1 MKKIL
6 QAFDGASTKP
16 VEGSDSMAKFLRIVS
31 ESDINQ
37 SVVENTV
44 DLGDGTR
51 KTTNPDGTYSI
62 TDGTGVSLFSADGK
76 LIKQT
81 TPNFGGLSQETD
93 HVTGNV
99 TQNYAA
105 GPMNVSQTKDKS
117 GKEISSKAQ
126 YNMGLGKLSMEREK
140 GITGKSWTP
149 RSQDNGFDPIS
160 QKDLYAMGNKDKE
173 ATYNRAMSQVANLK
187 EGANPHKV
195 SLPVQMAMQHYQKP
209 KKEKLEE
216 VSVFKTYF
224 AVVEDELLSQQAE
237 RKQLIR
243 QYGQRIAESVLKK
256 NISERVTFNP
266 DGTRTPSFA
275 DQMRASGAQPSQEPA
290 PATVPLSKRFDPRF
304 KNGPEP
310 YTIDIDGKI
319 YKFAGRTAQ
328 GPGTGE
334 IIQIPAAA
342 IGIRGLGAVSV
353 ELGKD
358 GMYYPA
364 PKMDEGKETVKVPVT
379 QKPRQGPLRPQ
390 TGAGAHKDKKKDQKQ
405 GKEKHKKPFYE
416 LADVDALVDALDEAK
431 KTLRNSNPC
440 WKGYKPVGT
449 KKKGGRT
456 VPNCVP
462 KESVSEER
470 KDNSDIDPLQARSDY
485 AQRHGQ
491 GQVYKKSYPG
501 DKYGSSKSYA
511 YDIKRTGPK
520 GKLPKEG
527 VEEAVSAAQQAAIA
541 IAKKKKAK
549 K

>member
-1 MKKIL
+1 MDMKKIL

-16 VEGSDSMAKFLRIVS
+16 VEGASSMAKFLRIVS

-99 TQNYAA
+99 TQNYGA
-105 GPMNVSQTKDKS
+105 GPMSISQTKDKS
-117 GKEISSKAQ
+117 GKEVSMKAA
-126 YNMGLGKLSMEREK
+126 YNMGLGKLGMEREK

-149 RSQDNGFDPIS
+149 SAHAAGDDPIS
-160 QKDLYAMGNKDKE
+160 QKDLYAMGNKGKE
-173 ATYNRAMSQVANLK
+173 ATYDRAMKQVANLN
-187 EGANPHKV
+187 EGTNPHKV
-195 SLPVQMAMQHYQKP
+195 SLPVQMAMKHYQQP

-216 VSVFKTYF
+216 VSVFKTYV
-224 AVVEDELLSQQAE
+224 AVVEDEFQSKQTE

-275 DQMRASGAQPSQEPA
+275 DQMRASGAQPSPEPA

-364 PKMDEGKETVKVPVT
+364 PKIDEDKNAVKVPVT

-431 KTLRNSNPC
+431 KTLKNSNPC

-449 KKKGGRT
+449 KKKNGRT

-462 KESVSEER
+462 T
-470 KDNSDIDPLQARSDY
+470 N
-485 AQRHGQ
+485 
-491 GQVYKKSYPG
+491 
-501 DKYGSSKSYA
+501 
-511 YDIKRTGPK
+511 
-520 GKLPKEG
+520 
-527 VEEAVSAAQQAAIA
+527 EAANAAQQAAIA